1 MRDAREISTG
11 GARERLRSV
20 SHHLKVISQQYQRK
34 QMNNEER
41 PASQGPTATP
51 RAAQSDSRVTI
62 GSALRFASPLGRP
75 RARLLVSQS
84 ALPRPTLRATHRR
97 HTPLPTAFFQNVR
110 SPPAI
115 SSFLAPSLLPLTLLS
130 NQKSKMYTWPPA
142 PSPSLVLLGHPRLFH
157 DLLHFALVLTPVLLV
172 QPRRLR
178 IRGRARVRVTQQ
190 GLDRGED
197 GRDVVD
203 G

>member
-1 MRDAREISTG
+1 MIN
-11 GARERLRSV
+11 
-20 SHHLKVISQQYQRK
+20 K
-34 QMNNEER
+34 ER

-62 GSALRFASPLGRP
+62 GSALRFCLSSGAP
-75 RARLLVSQS
+75 ARLLVSQS

-97 HTPLPTAFFQNVR
+97 HTPLPTALFQNVR